1 MQLTENFLF
10 LLNMILHVLLCNVNL
25 TKELFRLYFNPKYIL
40 LKKKNTLIKNTFF
53 SQLNIFLNCIKQ
65 ADIKLTNA
73 IMIYTIVLY
82 KSFSLQNN
90 IK

>member
-40 LKKKNTLIKNTFF
+40 LKKKNTEYFF

-73 IMIYTIVLY
+73 IMIYSIVLTKVFPY
-82 KSFSLQNN
+82 KIL
-90 IK
+90 